1 MSAARAVRVLVPT
14 GMLGGGFPTD
24 TIERGIALG
33 ADLVA
38 VDGGSTDSGPH
49 YLGTATAKTARAAVA
64 RDLQAILPRAHAAG
78 IPVVVGSCGT
88 AGTDAGVDWVHDIA
102 ADVATAEGIELRV
115 ARIYSEQDAGGLEK
129 LLAADRIHALE
140 PAGPL
145 DTATLRRC
153 SHIVGLMGHEPI
165 ADALARGADLVLAG
179 RATDTALTAALP
191 LMRGLPPGP
200 VWHAAKI
207 AECGGL
213 CTTSPRTGGVLVTFD
228 RNGFTIEP
236 LDPNAACTPMSVS
249 AHMMYEN
256 VDPFRMREP
265 DGTLDTSDAIYTAL
279 DDRTVRVEGSRFER
293 ADQYTIKLEGSAPAG
308 YQTMIISGIRDP
320 GVLSR
325 LDEWCNLVLGYL
337 HQHIPKTF
345 GLGPDEYDVQIRRY
359 GHDAVLGAAEPH
371 AGEPPR
377 EVGAIFIAT
386 AEDQATATQLAKFA
400 NPLLLH
406 APLEGEEALPSYAF
420 LGSPAEIERGPIH
433 EFVLQHAIDVN
444 TPGELFRTVETT
456 LGR

>member
-1 MSAARAVRVLVPT
+1 
-14 GMLGGGFPTD
+14 
-24 TIERGIALG
+24 
-33 ADLVA
+33 
-38 VDGGSTDSGPH
+38 
-49 YLGTATAKTARAAVA
+49 
-64 RDLQAILPRAHAAG
+64 
-78 IPVVVGSCGT
+78 
-88 AGTDAGVDWVHDIA
+88 
-102 ADVATAEGIELRV
+102 
-115 ARIYSEQDAGGLEK
+115 
-129 LLAADRIHALE
+129 
-140 PAGPL
+140 
-145 DTATLRRC
+145 
-153 SHIVGLMGHEPI
+153 
-165 ADALARGADLVLAG
+165 
-179 RATDTALTAALP
+179 
-191 LMRGLPPGP
+191 
-200 VWHAAKI
+200 
-207 AECGGL
+207 
-213 CTTSPRTGGVLVTFD
+213 
-228 RNGFTIEP
+228 
-236 LDPNAACTPMSVS
+236 
-249 AHMMYEN
+249 MMYEN
-256 VDPFRMREP
+256 VDPFRLREP

-308 YQTMIISGIRDP
+308 FQTMIISGIRDP
-320 GVLSR
+320 GVLGR

-337 HQHIPKTF
+337 YQHIPKTF
-345 GLGPDEYDVQIRRY
+345 GLEPDQYDLQIRRY